1 MIPIRL
7 KISGI
12 YSYLKEQDIDFS
24 MLTSAHLFGIFGA
37 VGSGK
42 SALLEAIV
50 FALYG
55 ESERL
60 NSREL
65 RAYNMMNLKSN
76 EAFIQFDFQAP
87 GNKGLY
93 RAIAKGKRHNKNKE
107 DVKFDRA
114 LYKIENNQ
122 PIPVET
128 SAIQS
133 IIGIS
138 YENFRRTIIIPQGKF
153 QEFLQLGVKDRTEM
167 VKELFN
173 LHRFDL
179 SFKTGRLQKKN
190 DEALNICGGRL
201 QQLGEISQEDIDRI
215 TQAIKDLAVEL
226 EGLGLKLRN
235 MEIEE
240 VEIRKTRDILISL
253 NQYQQKLQELQARKS
268 DILEAEKRL
277 ADYDDCVSQFKSDL
291 DLFDSRKTQI
301 HELEGRLEK
310 INADLNLA
318 NTRLSQA
325 EKQLEEARI
334 QFDKREDFLKESLEL
349 EICAGINQRTKK
361 AAGLAERIA
370 NGEKQIADTVANRDS
385 LKEQSAL
392 ILQTRDTLKKQ
403 LPDLERIKLAENWF
417 STFRLLNERYDA
429 QLAIRENTRKA
440 VERIENEIQAIIKQ
454 ANLPAGE
461 SKPEIGVIC
470 NLLEEKLSSAEE
482 ELKNVQS
489 ANLQLEVQL
498 QLQSFASELKEGD
511 PCPLCG
517 STEHPGL
524 RAHEDIGTQ
533 HEKNIHQKNELEL
546 KTNELRSLLTKARL
560 LGDEVSRVKREE
572 VQALAGIE
580 DARQMLE
587 KHRLSNT
594 YPELSEEKIKE
605 EWSVYSKI
613 QQESG
618 LIELRLSEI
627 SSTLEKEEDNLKKFN
642 DLLGGIRIEF
652 EKTRQ
657 DAETLK
663 SQLKLVDYTH
673 QASITEE
680 ALLEK
685 SAGLKLQYEKAGEQ
699 FQQAESAL
707 KEALSLQKSLA
718 GSRQNTEESLAGI
731 RLSNEE
737 LKKQLEVR
745 FLSSRFK
752 DETTVRSILQ
762 AEIDRTKEQQEIRR
776 FYDEWS
782 GVNAAIQQL
791 QAQLNNK
798 TYDEATHQQL
808 QQDIQELKT
817 LTDKKKEEKGALDGL
832 LLKMNKDL
840 AESLQLKAEF
850 RKLEIRRD
858 NLKTLSDLFRGQSFV
873 NYVSTI
879 YLQNLVASAN
889 ERFYRLT
896 RQQLKLELDEEN
908 NFRIRDYLNDGQWR
922 SVKTLSGG
930 QTFQAS
936 LCLALALADNI
947 QQLNEGGQNFFFLDE
962 GFGTLDRESLE
973 LVFDTLKSLRRENR
987 VVGVISHVEDLQQEI
1002 NAWLKIT
1009 RDEENGSQVQPSW
1022 QLE

>member
-76 EAFIQFDFQAP
+76 EAFIQFDFLAP
-87 GNKGLY
+87 GNKGLF
-93 RAIAKGKRHNKNKE
+93 RAIAKGKRHSRNKE

-201 QQLGEISQEDIDRI
+201 QQLGEISREDIDRI
-215 TQAIKDLAVEL
+215 NQSIKDLAVEL
-226 EGLGLKLRN
+226 ESLELKLRN

-253 NQYQQKLQELQARKS
+253 NQYHQKLQELQARKG
-268 DILEAEKRL
+268 DILEVEKRL

-291 DLFDSRKTQI
+291 GLFDSRKTQI
-301 HELEGRLEK
+301 REEEGRLEK
-310 INADLNLA
+310 INADLTLA

-325 EKQLEEARI
+325 EKQHEEARI
-334 QFDKREDFLKESLEL
+334 HFDKREDLLKESLEL

-370 NGEKQIADTVANRDS
+370 KGEKQIADTVANRDS

-392 ILQTRDTLKKQ
+392 MLQTRDTLRKQ
-403 LPDLERIKLAENWF
+403 LPDLERVKSAENWF
-417 STFRLLNERYDA
+417 STLRLLNERYDA
-429 QLAIRENTRKA
+429 QLAIMENTRKA
-440 VERIENEIQAIIKQ
+440 VERIENEIQAIIKK
-454 ANLPAGE
+454 ANLNAGD
-461 SKPEIGVIC
+461 SKPEIAVIC
-470 NLLEEKLSSAEE
+470 NLLEAKLTSTEE

-517 STEHPGL
+517 STEHPGI
-524 RAHEDIGTQ
+524 RAHEDIGAQ
-533 HEKNIHQKNELEL
+533 YEKSIHQKKELEL
-546 KTNELRSLLTKARL
+546 KTNELRSLLTKSKL
-560 LGDEVSRVKREE
+560 LGEEVSRVKQEA
-572 VQALAGIE
+572 VQAHAGIE
-580 DARQMLE
+580 EARQMLA
-587 KHRLSNT
+587 KHRLSNP
-594 YPELSEEKIKE
+594 YPELTEEKIKE
-605 EWSVYSKI
+605 DWSVYSKI
-613 QQESG
+613 QQESA
-618 LIELRLSEI
+618 LIEQRISEI
-627 SSTLEKEEDNLKKFN
+627 SSTLEKEEENLKKFN
-642 DLLGGIRIEF
+642 DLLGDIRIEF

-657 DAETLK
+657 DADTLK
-663 SQLKLVDYTH
+663 SQLKLVDYNH
-673 QASITEE
+673 QASISEE
-680 ALLEK
+680 ALLEN

-699 FQQAESAL
+699 FQQAETAL

-731 RLSNEE
+731 RLSSEE

-762 AEIDRTKEQQEIRR
+762 TEIDRTKEQLEIRR

-782 GVNAAIQQL
+782 GVTAAIQQL
-791 QAQLNNK
+791 QAQVKDK
-798 TYDEATHQQL
+798 TYDEAIHQQL
-808 QQDIQELKT
+808 LQDIQELKS
-817 LTDKKKEEKGALDGL
+817 LTDKKKEEKGALDGQM
-832 LLKMNKDL
+832 LKMNKDL

-908 NFRIRDYLNDGQWR
+908 NFRIRDFLNDGQWR

-973 LVFDTLKSLRRENR
+973 LVFDTLKSLRKENR